1 MQEDA
6 MQEDAMGGL
15 QNRMP
20 RGRPED
26 SGRMLGGCRED
37 AGGGLQ
43 KDAGR
48 TPGGRQKRSPEGLLR
63 ECLLSPGG
71 GASLDVCERYPSRLP
86 APSGPVP
93 MN

>member
-6 MQEDAMGGL
+6 DAGKTPGGL
-15 QNRMP
+15 WKRKP
-20 RGRPED
+20 
-26 SGRMLGGCRED
+26 
-37 AGGGLQ
+37 GGLR
-43 KDAGR
+43 KDAERTPGEDAGR

-63 ECLLSPGG
+63 EYLLSPGG

-86 APSGPVP
+86 GVPGPVP